1 MDVLILRLR
10 DNKELPTPGIAYI
23 RGNPL
28 LATLE
33 PPSLNNLPLVSCIPP
48 GTYECKLRKKVT
60 IGTTLYSFAY
70 EVTNVPNRTG
80 IYFHKGNFKE
90 DTHGCIL
97 VGRYFHEAG
106 VGDSAL
112 GYNVFM
118 SKMEDPLKPISQL
131 PEFALTIRFA
141 R

>member
-23 RGNPL
+23 NGIPL
-28 LATLE
+28 VTTLE
-33 PPSLNNLPLVSCIPP
+33 PPNLNNLPLVSCIPP
-48 GTYECKLRKKVT
+48 GTYECKLRKNVT
-60 IGTTLYSFAY
+60 IGKTLYEKAY
-70 EVTNVPNRTG
+70 EVINVPNRTG

-90 DTHGCIL
+90 DTQGCIL
-97 VGRYFHEAG
+97 VARYFHEG
-106 VGDSAL
+106 GIGDSAL
-112 GYNVFM
+112 GYNVFLG
-118 SKMEDPLKPISQL
+118 KMTDVMHNQL